1 MRQAAI
7 ALLAVPVL
15 AAIYV
20 GEVLRRSIVARASL
34 ALGLAL
40 VLGIGV
46 TGAGRP
52 STTLATPVNPIL
64 PLAQTA
70 FTTTFSTDRG
80 LTDPVTIEFTTPMDS
95 RSVAAS
101 LTVQP
106 PTLVTLAWDPSGTVL
121 TVRPKARWAVGTFH
135 TVTVQAGALARSGQP
150 LTSPARAAFLTRRLS
165 TVDVSATEPRG
176 GRVAISTSFLVSF
189 ATPVDSTSVT
199 AGIRLEPATPG
210 TVESSDA
217 PRGPKEYRFVP
228 SAPLLPD
235 VAYRLVVSG
244 VRDLDGLTLD
254 SVSLAVRTT
263 QEPAVVRFRPQAGT
277 LAVPN
282 GSAISVR
289 FTEAMDRSSTA
300 KAFSVTAA
308 GKRIVGTVRWAE
320 TDTVLIFTPP
330 VALQGG
336 ATIAMDVGLGATS
349 VNGVHLGLLAHG
361 TFQTVSAAAPPKPK
375 AVVVAPARPA
385 PARPASSAPSSGGS
399 AVGSGSWGAVET
411 YYLGLMNCTRTGG
424 WVTSTGACSSPGG
437 RNVAALKL
445 DSGISTKVS
454 RPYAKRIAISGDCS
468 HFIGGTPG
476 DRLRRA
482 GYTSYRW
489 AENLGC
495 RSGDARAAVLGSH
508 LFFQAEKSY
517 NGGHYVNLMNAMYD
531 RVGIGVWVSSGRV
544 RLVIDFYHP

>member
-7 ALLAVPVL
+7 ALLAVPIL
-15 AAIYV
+15 AAICV
-20 GEVLRRSIVARASL
+20 GALLRRSVVARASL

-46 TGAGRP
+46 IGAGRP
-52 STTLATPVNPIL
+52 ATTVATPVHPIL

-80 LTDPVTIEFTTPMDS
+80 LTDPVTIEFTTPMDT
-95 RSVAAS
+95 RSVAGS
-101 LTVQP
+101 LTIQP
-106 PTLVTLAWDPSGTVL
+106 ATPVNLAWDASGTVL
-121 TVRPKARWAVGTFH
+121 TVRPQVRWAVGTFH

-165 TVDVSATEPRG
+165 TAAVSATEPRG
-176 GRVAISTSFLVSF
+176 ARVAISTSFLVSF
-189 ATPVDSTSVT
+189 TTPVDPTTVA

-210 TVESSDA
+210 TVESTNA
-217 PRGPKEYRFVP
+217 ARGPSEYRFVP
-228 SAPLLPD
+228 STPLFPA

-254 SVSLAVRTT
+254 PVSLAVRTT
-263 QEPAVVRFRPQAGT
+263 KEPAVVRFRPQAGT
-277 LAVPN
+277 LAVAT
-282 GSAISVR
+282 SSVISVR
-289 FTEAMDRSSTA
+289 FTEAMDRPSTA

-308 GKRIVGTVRWAE
+308 GKRIAGTLRWAE
-320 TDTVLIFTPP
+320 SDTVLVFTPSA
-330 VALQGG
+330 ALPNG
-336 ATIAMDVGLGATS
+336 ANVSMDVGLGATS
-349 VNGVHLGLLAHG
+349 AARVHLGVLGHG
-361 TFQTVSAAAPPKPK
+361 TFQTVSAAPPKPK
-375 AVVVAPARPA
+375 AVVAPTHTATGGTT
-385 PARPASSAPSSGGS
+385 SGGS

-454 RPYAKRIAISGDCS
+454 RPYAKKIAISGDCS

>member
-20 GEVLRRSIVARASL
+20 GALLRRSVVARASL

-46 TGAGRP
+46 IGAGRP
-52 STTLATPVNPIL
+52 STAVATPVNPIL

-80 LTDPVTIEFTTPMDS
+80 LRDPVTIEFTTTMDP

-101 LTVQP
+101 FTIQP
-106 PTLVTLAWDPSGTVL
+106 PTPVDLAWDASGTVL
-121 TVRPKARWAVGTFH
+121 TVTPKTHWAVGTFH

-150 LTSPARAAFLTRRLS
+150 LTTPARAAFLTRRLS
-165 TVDVSATEPRG
+165 TASIAATKPNG
-176 GRVAISTSFLVSF
+176 DRVAPSTSFLVSF
-189 ATPVDSTSVT
+189 AKPVDATTVAASIQLQPS
-199 AGIRLEPATPG
+199 TPG
-210 TVESSDA
+210 TVESTNTA
-217 PRGPKEYRFVP
+217 EGPREYLFVP
-228 SAPLLPD
+228 STPLRPD

-254 SVSLAVRTT
+254 PFSLAVRTT

-289 FTEAMDRSSTA
+289 FTEAMDGPSTA
-300 KAFSVTAA
+300 KAFSVSSA
-308 GKRIVGTVRWAE
+308 GKRIAGTVRWAE
-320 TDTVLIFTPP
+320 TDTVLVFTPSA
-330 VALQGG
+330 ALQGG
-336 ATIAMDVGLGATS
+336 ATISMDVGLGATS
-349 VNGVHLGLLAHG
+349 ANGVHLGLLAHG
-361 TFQTVSAAAPPKPK
+361 TFQTVSRAAPPKPK
-375 AVVVAPARPA
+375 AAAVAPARPA
-385 PARPASSAPSSGGS
+385 SGAPSSGGS

-437 RNVAALKL
+437 RNVAALRL
-445 DSGISTKVS
+445 DSGISTKVT
-454 RPYAKRIAISGDCS
+454 RPYAKKLAVGGDCS

-517 NGGHYVNLMNAMYD
+517 SGGHYVNLMNAMYD

-544 RLVIDFYHP
+544 RLVVDFYHP